1 MADIGTAVEGFTKI
15 LESTF
20 GIPVIDK
27 DIEEDFQRPAFI
39 IQTENITHDRIGMY
53 PHDNFDMEIYYFS
66 PDRYSGY
73 ADLYGVMKKLQ
84 EILSVDRVIFQ
95 DGYMIPTETQD
106 YELDRKDMTL
116 KVSVNV
122 DMVHPYTEPEGE
134 LMEVLNDKII
144 GYAKEE

>member
-84 EILSVDRVIFQ
+84 EILSVDRVIFK

>member
-15 LESTF
+15 LENTF